1 MDPTCSATAC
11 RVRRPGVGRADV
23 PVSIARSCPRD
34 RCNMGSS
41 GSDCERAIGVG
52 TSARWAG
59 RISRPMLDQAVTR
72 PFSSRWLS
80 TAQPRTVAVSARDNL
95 SCSNLCRCQPMVN
108 VPCARAPA
116 PAIATLGSP
125 PIFDQPASGG
135 EVDAGNQYDQ
145 DGDGHERRCS
155 RAASPNPCSKII
167 GWQNFLKSVPPA
179 RPATGR
185 SARSS
190 PITTA
195 SPYTVLG
202 SDIGSFSVVD
212 SVPTIAC
219 HILVNGQLAL
229 CDWAFTEGRYGAVLR
244 GAHHP

>member
-1 MDPTCSATAC
+1 
-11 RVRRPGVGRADV
+11 
-23 PVSIARSCPRD
+23 
-34 RCNMGSS
+34 MGSN
-41 GSDCERAIGVG
+41 GSDCERAFGVG
-52 TSARWAG
+52 TSARWVG

-195 SPYTVLG
+195 SRTRCWAATLVRSGCRFGADHCLPHLGQRSACTVRLG
-202 SDIGSFSVVD
+202 VHRR
-212 SVPTIAC
+212 P
-219 HILVNGQLAL
+219 LRRRLARRASPL
-229 CDWAFTEGRYGAVLR
+229 TRALR
-244 GAHHP
+244 VALPCRGDRP